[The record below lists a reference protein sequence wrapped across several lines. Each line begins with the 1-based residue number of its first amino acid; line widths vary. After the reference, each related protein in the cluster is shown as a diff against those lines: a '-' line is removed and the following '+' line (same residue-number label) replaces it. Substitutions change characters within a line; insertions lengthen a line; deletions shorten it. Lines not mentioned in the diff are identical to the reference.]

1 MPTRSIDVLGQTRQN
16 AAWKVVVD
24 NYVECY
30 HCRHAHPDF
39 ASLICMDEY
48 RLDTGRIWS
57 RQLGVKSRP
66 ANTAYHFDPGGGYQG
81 AIPASSIKSY
91 RKRQFVLR

>member
-16 AAWKVVVD
+16 AGWKVVVD

-39 ASLICMDEY
+39 ASLHY
-48 RLDTGRIWS
+48 FHRLVHEALSG
-57 RQLGVKSRP
+57 
-66 ANTAYHFDPGGGYQG
+66 
-81 AIPASSIKSY
+81 
-91 RKRQFVLR
+91 